1 MQDTRSAMLLRPT
14 ISDTTRR
21 LTCHWRNTVIHNSS
35 SCWCMTAHAPHV
47 CRMEMQDMHDGTG
60 WTCISVHAQGL
71 FPRKV
76 NWLWPGK
83 LPGVSSLLRILSL
96 HYYGERNTK
105 RLHNIKK
112 KKREY
117 VNEVAGNGQS
127 RLTSILSAR
136 LWENESLAT
145 LGNQTCFSLAP
156 GFLVRHSTNGNSR
169 PQSKL
174 WSLITSLCT
183 LWGYPPR
190 WIACWPEGHEG
201 PCVTCQASSMPG
213 STALCNTYP
222 HTVSLLLL
230 FLSGSSPQSS

>member
-1 MQDTRSAMLLRPT
+1 MCMHRDYFHGKLTDFGLVNSQELPVCWEAQACIIMVKGTLRD
-14 ISDTTRR
+14 DTT
-21 LTCHWRNTVIHNSS
+21 L
-35 SCWCMTAHAPHV
+35 
-47 CRMEMQDMHDGTG
+47 
-60 WTCISVHAQGL
+60 
-71 FPRKV
+71 
-76 NWLWPGK
+76 
-83 LPGVSSLLRILSL
+83 
-96 HYYGERNTK
+96 
-105 RLHNIKK
+105 KK
-112 KKREY
+112 KEY
-117 VNEVAGNGQS
+117 VNEVAGKGQS

-145 LGNQTCFSLAP
+145 LGNQTCFSIAP
-156 GFLVRHSTNGNSR
+156 GFSVQHSTNGNSL

-230 FLSGSSPQSS
+230 LLSGSSPQSS